1 MFERTLS
8 EIKIDNSSLQMLKEL
23 NSKYRYRFCIMHKR
37 KLEDY
42 NDRNSLSRM
51 TLMSSNGSSPEKNV
65 ETENKSE
72 KKRILLEEKLKEVEQ
87 NTSSQKIVLN
97 NLEKLIVEKYE
108 CQ

>member
-1 MFERTLS
+1 
-8 EIKIDNSSLQMLKEL
+8 
-23 NSKYRYRFCIMHKR
+23 
-37 KLEDY
+37 
-42 NDRNSLSRM
+42 
-51 TLMSSNGSSPEKNV
+51 MSSNGSSPDKNV

>member
-1 MFERTLS
+1 
-8 EIKIDNSSLQMLKEL
+8 
-23 NSKYRYRFCIMHKR
+23 
-37 KLEDY
+37 
-42 NDRNSLSRM
+42 M